1 MQSRRCGAILCALGL
16 TATFAVLAPARSAD
30 AAPNSITVKTPTTDQ
45 VVQREAATGTAD
57 VSVSGTLDVTG
68 PVEASLDG
76 TNWTPLGV
84 TGTTFSGVLEDQPVG
99 RATLQVRSTTAP
111 AVSTSVPGVG
121 VGDVFAVMGDSN
133 TSGESPTLHTYT
145 GPPGQVSLFTNAR
158 RWRTLTA
165 DPVDGIDEDAPLG
178 NCRWFFFT
186 CLHHALYDAH
196 VAGTIWPGVASRLT
210 TAAPGVPI
218 GLVVMGKSASGLF
231 CDPARVSSTC
241 WQKPT
246 GGWAADTTL
255 SLYADALARLR
266 AMAPAGGIR
275 AVLWF
280 EGINDT
286 GSAGTATGRSD
297 YLAMVNRFVANL
309 VTDYGPLDFVL
320 SSPGDCDPA
329 LKPTCAGRDTAL
341 DNVRGGVEDAWASTP
356 HVVEGPLLYDIDK
369 STGPSADGLHYREQG
384 AIDTAA
390 DRVAAAL
397 ATAYYGAQ
405 PQDGPRL
412 VSATGSDS
420 SVHLVFDTAS
430 LTPSTAV
437 GGIRVERDGTPV
449 PSQSAVAASG
459 NEVDVALTGSGGILT
474 VSIVPGRT
482 GQGSAIVRDADGNPA
497 HPAFA
502 VPVIRGGPDVIAP
515 TGSIVIADGTAQT
528 TATTVSVSLAASD
541 DRSTTG
547 SIEMKVSNAADLAGA
562 GWQPFSPSL
571 TWTLTA
577 GTGTRTVYAR
587 FRDAAGN
594 ESAIVSDSIEVVAPP
609 SGPVRYVGGQ
619 LTLSSGSFGASIRPA
634 DFFGLR
640 GTVNIDGVSY
650 NQRNDVTRCGPS
662 CVQGSAFAW
671 FRPNQTWKADL
682 NSGTVTINGTTRT
695 VISGTLDIS

>member
-341 DNVRGGVEDAWASTP
+341 DNVRGGVEDGRRHHTWSRDRCSTTSTRARGRRPTASTTVNRAP
-356 HVVEGPLLYDIDK
+356 
-369 STGPSADGLHYREQG
+369 STPPPTVSRPRSPPPTTAPSLRTARGWCPPQAAIPRCTSCSTPPRSHRRRPSA
-384 AIDTAA
+384 
-390 DRVAAAL
+390 
-397 ATAYYGAQ
+397 
-405 PQDGPRL
+405 
-412 VSATGSDS
+412 
-420 SVHLVFDTAS
+420 AS
-430 LTPSTAV
+430 
-437 GGIRVERDGTPV
+437 
-449 PSQSAVAASG
+449 
-459 NEVDVALTGSGGILT
+459 
-474 VSIVPGRT
+474 
-482 GQGSAIVRDADGNPA
+482 
-497 HPAFA
+497 
-502 VPVIRGGPDVIAP
+502 
-515 TGSIVIADGTAQT
+515 
-528 TATTVSVSLAASD
+528 
-541 DRSTTG
+541 
-547 SIEMKVSNAADLAGA
+547 VSNA
-562 GWQPFSPSL
+562 
-571 TWTLTA
+571 TA
-577 GTGTRTVYAR
+577 RLSRPRAPWRPPATRST
-587 FRDAAGN
+587 
-594 ESAIVSDSIEVVAPP
+594 SH
-609 SGPVRYVGGQ
+609 
-619 LTLSSGSFGASIRPA
+619 
-634 DFFGLR
+634 
-640 GTVNIDGVSY
+640 
-650 NQRNDVTRCGPS
+650 
-662 CVQGSAFAW
+662 
-671 FRPNQTWKADL
+671 
-682 NSGTVTINGTTRT
+682 
-695 VISGTLDIS
+695 